1 VLWHVKRG
9 ARMLGAVCD
18 LHMTDVYFDRAV
30 LQLKHESLSLQVKL
44 VEAVADWLIDAN
56 SQDRIGSRAK
66 DPEYMASLE
75 RNIHDAMQLLP
86 KLCTG
91 VDVNVQFHDIKGFEF
106 TDEVAIFDLL
116 DISLVHGWLVDPQVT
131 MSPTK
136 KQLLC
141 FSSCMFL
148 VRSACPWSKREGVL
162 GTVAKT
168 IVYQLLCWDGGH

>member
-1 VLWHVKRG
+1 MFVKLGHVCCGTSRG
-9 ARMLGAVCD
+9 ALAMLGAVCD
-18 LHMTDVYFDRAV
+18 VHGTDVYSDRVV
-30 LQLKHESLSLQVKL
+30 LQLEHANLCVQVKL

-75 RNIHDAMQLLP
+75 RNIHDAMHLLP

-131 MSPTK
+131 RLVFMLGYLH
-136 KQLLC
+136 LL
-141 FSSCMFL
+141 
-148 VRSACPWSKREGVL
+148 V
-162 GTVAKT
+162 
-168 IVYQLLCWDGGH
+168 